1 MAAGLCETPVI
12 DHQKKEEIGGLI
24 GDLLKTI
31 LGTLQIQAEQFR
43 DRAWLKTQPASEL
56 AVLFG
61 VLADKAFRILEAA
74 EAAEQDQQS
83 SV

>member
-1 MAAGLCETPVI
+1 MAAGLCDMPVV
-12 DHQKKEEIGGLI
+12 DHQKREEISGLV

-61 VLADKAFRILEAA
+61 VLSDKAFRILEAA
-74 EAAEQDQQS
+74 EAAEQDQQPD
-83 SV
+83 V